1 MNEIHGAKAALT
13 APQPRAAFPYTSTP
27 QSIFDPQLPP
37 QLAFDLTIHEGALVA
52 ELRTVEFLAP
62 LNNHGRQD
70 IHYNSSSSSSTSS
83 SELTSSVRR
92 GFASILSSFTGGAGG
107 AGGAHRPG
115 LYEEVDKVVVWD
127 GKGEVRVK
135 DKIRV
140 ESQDP
145 RLMAVMV
152 KVGGLEHGI
161 GVAMGGLQ
169 VVKESLGIT
178 GPGGEV
184 GTGVVAAA

>member
-1 MNEIHGAKAALT
+1 M
-13 APQPRAAFPYTSTP
+13 
-27 QSIFDPQLPP
+27 LPS

-52 ELRTVEFLAP
+52 ELRTVEFLSP
-62 LNNHGRQD
+62 HQHGP
-70 IHYNSSSSSSTSS
+70 HHHHNSSSS

-92 GFASILSSFTGGAGG
+92 GFASILNSFAVAAGG
-107 AGGAHRPG
+107 GGLGHKPG

-135 DKIRV
+135 DKVRV

-145 RLMAVMV
+145 RLMAVMM

-161 GVAMGGLQ
+161 GVAMGGLE
-169 VVKESLGIT
+169 VAKESLGII

-184 GTGVVAAA
+184 ATGVVGV